1 MKNLL
6 SIACLF
12 LCSTMFAQTYNVSAF
27 QENYEPLEQGISV
40 TDNVPWEG
48 LEYAI
53 PIGFDFLFF
62 DITID
67 SLFSMEIES
76 IILTESSDVNS
87 DIDFSAIIPMVV
99 DGIFNAVG
107 DPSQSPSNI
116 SYLTTGEVGSR
127 ICKIEW
133 NNVGLL
139 GYSNAIEQTASLQ
152 LWLYEGTGTLELR
165 YGENNVQDTDD
176 LFFNPGPSIG
186 LAHNF
191 NGNTEEFDE
200 FFILDGDPANPN
212 VGFPDYSAYSYYYD
226 FHLNGMPESGTVYS
240 FTRATVSTN
249 EIAKL
254 SSQFS
259 LQPNPSA
266 HAISLKTQ
274 FDFSDILSVS
284 IYNSAGALIKTVRSN
299 YENIDISRFHSGVY
313 NMQILT
319 ADGLAAKRFVKVD

>member
-6 SIACLF
+6 SITF
-12 LCSTMFAQTYNVSAF
+12 LLLHSTMFAQTYNVSAF
-27 QENYEPLEQGISV
+27 QDIYEPLEEGISV

-67 SLFSMEIES
+67 SLFSQEIES

-99 DGIFNAVG
+99 DGIFNAEG
-107 DPSQSPSNI
+107 DPGQSPSNI
-116 SYLTTGEVGSR
+116 SYLTTGEVGNR

-165 YGENNVQDTDD
+165 YGESNVQDTDD
-176 LFFNPGPSIG
+176 IFFNPGPSIG

-191 NGNTEEFDE
+191 NVNSDEFEE
-200 FFILDGDPANPN
+200 FFILDGDPSNPN
-212 VGFPDYSAYSYYYD
+212 VGFPDYSTYVYYYD
-226 FHLNGMPESGTVYS
+226 FHLNNMPESGTVYS
-240 FTRATVSTN
+240 FTRASVSTE
-249 EIAKL
+249 EIAEL

-259 LQPNPSA
+259 LQPNPA
-266 HAISLKTQ
+266 TRAVSLKTKS
-274 FDFSDILSVS
+274 DFSDILSVS
-284 IYNSAGALIKTVRSN
+284 IYNCTGALVKTVQSN
-299 YENIDISRFHSGVY
+299 YENIDISRFHTGVY

-319 ADGLAAKRFVKVD
+319 TEGLAAKRFVKVD